1 MPRYV
6 QLFDAPWRLAAHTLP
21 LQQFGMVGV
30 VYASIECALS
40 KAMGRQDMYN
50 ALIAGALGGS
60 MFALVPSLSNYKN
73 VIPSCT
79 YEVHACGVCVHAH

>member
-1 MPRYV
+1 MAG
-6 QLFDAPWRLAAHTLP
+6 LFPLSAFAPV
-21 LQQFGMVGV
+21 QQFGMVGI

-60 MFALVPSLSNYKN
+60 MFALVPSISNYKN
-73 VIPSCT
+73 VVPSCE
-79 YEVHACGVCVHAH
+79 YL